1 MEEIKDEDI
10 QTSRSP
16 VTNNIGYETGKV
28 ALIFADCPTDPLET
42 SKVRKEVR
50 VVEEVYSVQ
59 LSFQSL
65 HDMCCKAAGSL
76 FLPSRIAVLQFLLSQ
91 LKCLSPPGLRWRSPN
106 RCKDVDCA

>member
-1 MEEIKDEDI
+1 MK
-10 QTSRSP
+10 TSWQIVVKAVVAFYSSGRG
-16 VTNNIGYETGKV
+16 VEVGRV

-65 HDMCCKAAGSL
+65 HDMCCKAPHHHITSAST
-76 FLPSRIAVLQFLLSQ
+76 LPTHTGRGGWGGWGGWGVYFFIAEVSQ
-91 LKCLSPPGLRWRSPN
+91 
-106 RCKDVDCA
+106 